1 MENNLST
8 STEDRKEKEA
18 GSGGGRVKEGSESTL
33 GCEGSA
39 QRAVSRSQRE
49 RQGLR
54 QTWRGCS
61 SQREGQV
68 QGPRGDAQGVQDK
81 EAGEQSKN
89 EGSEGRDRAGGAL
102 ASLPITREGG
112 EGRTDLA

>member
-1 MENNLST
+1 MR
-8 STEDRKEKEA
+8 RKRKWA
-18 GSGGGRVKEGSESTL
+18 QRGQRVKEGNESTL

-81 EAGEQSKN
+81 EARSAE
-89 EGSEGRDRAGGAL
+89 
-102 ASLPITREGG
+102 
-112 EGRTDLA
+112 

>member
-1 MENNLST
+1 M
-8 STEDRKEKEA
+8 
-18 GSGGGRVKEGSESTL
+18 KEGSESTL

-61 SQREGQV
+61 TQRDGRV
-68 QGPRGDAQGVQDK
+68 QGPWGDAQGVQDK
-81 EAGEQSKN
+81 QGGHESGSKVGMRGVRAEMEQEEPGVTPSYR
-89 EGSEGRDRAGGAL
+89 GR
-102 ASLPITREGG
+102 
-112 EGRTDLA
+112 GRRDD